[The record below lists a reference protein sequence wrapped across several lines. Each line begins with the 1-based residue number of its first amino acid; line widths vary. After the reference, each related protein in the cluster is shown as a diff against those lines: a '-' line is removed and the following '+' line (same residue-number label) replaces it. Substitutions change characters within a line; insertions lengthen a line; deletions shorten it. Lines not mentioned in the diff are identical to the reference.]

1 VQDPASSVDFPDRL
15 ISGIQLLQVGSNE
28 VADGIRGSD
37 QAKVGQ
43 GAANIQTGS
52 SDIQQVMTQ
61 LPQAWHAG
69 CCMGRLPDWQAWYW
83 SCCMGRSPLWP
94 GWHGRCCG
102 RS

>member
-1 VQDPASSVDFPDRL
+1 VQDPASSADFPDRL
-15 ISGIQLLQVGSNE
+15 ISGIQLLQAGSNQ

-43 GAANIQTGS
+43 GAADVQTGS

-61 LPQAWHAG
+61 LPRAWHAG
-69 CCMGRLPDWQAWYW
+69 CCMEKAAGLARLVRELLHGPVAA
-83 SCCMGRSPLWP
+83 LA
-94 GWHGRCCG
+94 GWRGRCCG